1 VARGRRRALLVLLIA
16 LFAVGGGAW
25 AFWWQTVGRYY
36 ESTENAYVAGN
47 VVEVTPQVAGT
58 VIAIGA
64 DDTQRVE
71 AGRMLVRLDPTDAT
85 VALAQAEAT
94 LAHAVREARTLYAN
108 NLALEA
114 NVRVRE
120 AEYQRA
126 EEFLGRRAP
135 LAREGVV
142 SREDV
147 ETAQTAAAA
156 ARASLAAAREQL
168 AVNRVRTDKVKL
180 EDQPS
185 VQLAAAGV
193 REAWLALARTEIRAP
208 VGGVVARRSVQLGQR
223 VAPGARL
230 MAVVS
235 LERLWVDANFKEA
248 QLRDMR
254 VGQLVRLS
262 ADLYGS
268 RVEYRG
274 HVAGLAAGTG
284 GAFALLP
291 PQNATGNW
299 IKVVQRLPVR
309 IELDAEDL
317 RRHPLRI
324 GLSMNVEVETRDS
337 SGTQL
342 AAMAGAGPAFETQ
355 ALEVPV
361 AGAEARVRAI
371 IAANR

>member
-1 VARGRRRALLVLLIA
+1 VAKRRRALLVLLIA
-16 LFAVGGGAW
+16 LFALAGGAW
-25 AFWWQTVGRYY
+25 AFWWQTVGRFY

-64 DDTQRVE
+64 DDTQRVA
-71 AGRMLVRLDPTDAT
+71 AGQMLVRLDRTDAE
-85 VALAQAEAT
+85 VALAQAEAG
-94 LAHAVREARTLYAN
+94 LARAVREARTLYAN
-108 NLALEA
+108 NLALAA
-114 NVRVRE
+114 NVRLRE
-120 AEYQRA
+120 AELRRT
-126 EEFLGRRAP
+126 EEFLARRVP
-135 LAREGVV
+135 LARQGVV
-142 SREDV
+142 SREEL
-147 ETAQTAAAA
+147 ETAQSAVSAAQAA
-156 ARASLAAAREQL
+156 LAAAREQL
-168 AVNRVRTDKVKL
+168 AANRVLTDKVKL
-180 EDQPS
+180 ENQPA
-185 VQLAAAGV
+185 VLLAAAGV

-254 VGQLVRLS
+254 VGQPVRVS

-309 IELDAEDL
+309 IELDAGDL

-324 GLSMNVEVETRDS
+324 GLSMDVEVDTRDS

-342 AAMAGAGPAFETQ
+342 ATMAGAGAGFATQ
-355 ALEVPV
+355 ALEVPA